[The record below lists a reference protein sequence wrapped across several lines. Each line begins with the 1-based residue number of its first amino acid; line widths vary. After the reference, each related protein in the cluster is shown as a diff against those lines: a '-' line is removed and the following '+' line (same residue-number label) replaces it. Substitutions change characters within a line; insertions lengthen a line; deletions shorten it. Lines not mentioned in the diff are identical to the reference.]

1 MFANFFQQKSF
12 WKDKR
17 SDKEYSKKSFF
28 KLKVSKEKNSF
39 NIQKIFSKCKRKEE
53 RNSNIFEGI

>member
-28 KLKVSKEKNSF
+28 KCKS
-39 NIQKIFSKCKRKEE
+39 IQRKKF
-53 RNSNIFEGI
+53 I